1 MIQPLDALVGLCTL
15 PWVNNNLHDHK
26 PGKGNR
32 NNLLGSV
39 QSIIFRW
46 EVFSLAVLL
55 YIGLFLRHPNFSTCL
70 ASKESQGKNSVCLED
85 LKKEHGQENKGCFA
99 GCDFAK
105 LEWCFILFKC
115 EIRHTT
121 TNLQS
126 KPRTHWERQRRWF
139 YNILPD
145 HNIVFSGVGYFTAG
159 YITAAFLSGV
169 VQSREAK
176 GQGGDERGAEV
187 GTPSSWTLNWH
198 WDKLKSKQN
207 CPCLYKQLDCTL
219 REDKGMKLCPY
230 KVTLIFYL
238 SNKKKHRREVRG
250 RWRKNTQVL
259 RPEKWKTKFGKD
271 RNTCTWSTQKT
282 PLNTA
287 YFSIETNMEY
297 CCQWHAHL
305 CENLVFKLSVWQ
317 PVKIIVK

>member
-1 MIQPLDALVGLCTL
+1 M
-15 PWVNNNLHDHK
+15 
-26 PGKGNR
+26 
-32 NNLLGSV
+32 

-70 ASKESQGKNSVCLED
+70 ASKESQSKNSVCLED
-85 LKKEHGQENKGCFA
+85 LKKRAWAGKQGMFA

-105 LEWCFILFKC
+105 LEWCFTLFKSWPTYFAVKSNTQQQTFNQSLVHT
-115 EIRHTT
+115 EKDREGDFTIFSQTT
-121 TNLQS
+121 TQYFLGLVILLLHFCLVLY
-126 KPRTHWERQRRWF
+126 KAERQR
-139 YNILPD
+139 D
-145 HNIVFSGVGYFTAG
+145 KEVT
-159 YITAAFLSGV
+159 
-169 VQSREAK
+169 
-176 GQGGDERGAEV
+176 RGAEV
-187 GTPSSWTLNWH
+187 GAPSSWTLNWH
-198 WDKLKSKQN
+198 WNKLKSKQN

-271 RNTCTWSTQKT
+271 RNTCRWST
-282 PLNTA
+282 
-287 YFSIETNMEY
+287 
-297 CCQWHAHL
+297 
-305 CENLVFKLSVWQ
+305 
-317 PVKIIVK
+317 

>member
-1 MIQPLDALVGLCTL
+1 M
-15 PWVNNNLHDHK
+15 
-26 PGKGNR
+26 
-32 NNLLGSV
+32 

-70 ASKESQGKNSVCLED
+70 ASKESQSKNSVCLED
-85 LKKEHGQENKGCFA
+85 LKKKSMGRKTRDVCWMWFCKA
-99 GCDFAK
+99 GVVFYS
-105 LEWCFILFKC
+105 LQILTNIFCC
-115 EIRHTT
+115 EIQHTT

-145 HNIVFSGVGYFTAG
+145 HNTVFSGAGYF
-159 YITAAFLSGV
+159 TAAFLSGV

-187 GTPSSWTLNWH
+187 GAPSSWTLNWH
-198 WDKLKSKQN
+198 WNKLKSKQN

-271 RNTCTWSTQKT
+271 RNTCRWST
-282 PLNTA
+282 
-287 YFSIETNMEY
+287 
-297 CCQWHAHL
+297 
-305 CENLVFKLSVWQ
+305 
-317 PVKIIVK
+317 